1 MVFLAKIM
9 LLEVV
14 GGVDVAPDSVRYKLW
29 RSDAN
34 LPADHLIQVIH
45 SRLHGRQLPRGN
57 KRPQER
63 ATRTDM
69 SNMSNMSK
77 KV

>member
-34 LPADHLIQVIH
+34 LPADHLIQAIH
-45 SRLHGRQLPRGN
+45 SRLPGRQLPRGN

-69 SNMSNMSK
+69 SNMSK